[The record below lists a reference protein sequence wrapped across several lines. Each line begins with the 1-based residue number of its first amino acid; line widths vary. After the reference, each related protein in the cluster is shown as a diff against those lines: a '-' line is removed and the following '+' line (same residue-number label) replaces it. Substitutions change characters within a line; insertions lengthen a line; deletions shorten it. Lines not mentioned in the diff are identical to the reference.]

1 MTSLEHFPSTRSQ
14 RRVLQNHELGP
25 HRVLDVCLRSLKP
38 PKMSVFSHCLEP
50 TSAQQFSLN
59 LSFKQEG
66 IICAAKKIRWFVDS
80 SFTSATLSVTD
91 GPRSSSKGLSSES
104 EADPPTACSP
114 ALLPVSHFKELS
126 FFFLFS
132 AFLCSNQW
140 PLKPH
145 YNSGQLLIDTT
156 GSLQDSS

>member
-14 RRVLQNHELGP
+14 RRVLQNHDHGP
-25 HRVLDVCLRSLKP
+25 HRVLDVCLRSLTRP
-38 PKMSVFSHCLEP
+38 PQMSVFSHCLEP
-50 TSAQQFSLN
+50 TSAQQLSLN

-66 IICAAKKIRWFVDS
+66 TICAAKEIRWFVDS

-91 GPRSSSKGLSSES
+91 GLRSSSKGLSSES

-145 YNSGQLLIDTT
+145 YNSEQY
-156 GSLQDSS
+156 